1 MMQRY
6 EKYKDSGVD
15 WIGEIPRHWK
25 RTAVKNL
32 LEIPITDGP
41 HTTPILYE
49 TGIPFISAEA
59 VKNNSLDFTKK
70 RGYISQ
76 KDHDEFCKKY
86 SPKRNDIYMVKSG
99 ATTGNIAIVETDLEF
114 SIWSPLAVF
123 RSSYRLKPKFLFFVL
138 QSIYFKKS
146 VELNWSFGTQQNIGM
161 GVLSNLPIV
170 YPNISEQE
178 TIATFL
184 DDKTSKI
191 DQTIAIKEKEIEL
204 LKERRQILIQKAVTK
219 GLDENV
225 KIKDSGV
232 DWIGEI
238 PEHWEV
244 RKLKYCLSSKL
255 KYGANESG
263 VEYDLE
269 LPRYIRITDFG
280 FDGKLSEE
288 KKLSLTWQ
296 QGKDYLLK
304 DGDILFARSGATV
317 GKSYQFKTSMSF
329 EKHYSFAGYLIKAEA
344 SEEIILSDYLYLYT
358 NSNLFDNWKSAIFNK
373 ATIEN
378 IGADK
383 YSILSVVV
391 PPINE
396 QKEILSEYN
405 AKNKKIE
412 KAILLKQQEIEKL
425 KEYKTVLIDN
435 VVTGKV
441 RVS

>member
-1 MMQRY
+1 MQRY

-15 WIGEIPRHWK
+15 WIGEIPVEW
-25 RTAVKNL
+25 N
-32 LEIPITDGP
+32 
-41 HTTPILYE
+41 IL
-49 TGIPFISAEA
+49 
-59 VKNNSLDFTKK
+59 KL
-70 RGYISQ
+70 
-76 KDHDEFCKKY
+76 
-86 SPKRNDIYMVKSG
+86 
-99 ATTGNIAIVETDLEF
+99 
-114 SIWSPLAVF
+114 
-123 RSSYRLKPKFLFFVL
+123 KFLFKDVSIKNRPDLDLLSVTQDQGVVPRSMVENRMVMPTGNLESFKVISKGDFAISLRSFEGGLEYSEYEGLISPAYTVL
-138 QSIYFKKS
+138 KSQKEINDNYFKFLFKS
-146 VELNWSFGTQQNIGM
+146 KAFIAELQ
-161 GVLSNLPIV
+161 LSIV
-170 YPNISEQE
+170 GIREGKNISYEELKYSYTPIPPLTEQQ
-178 TIATFL
+178 TIANFL
-184 DDKTSKI
+184 DGKTAKI
-191 DQTIAIKEKEIEL
+191 DQTITIKQKEIEL

-219 GLDENV
+219 GLDDTV
-225 KIKDSGV
+225 KLKDSGV

-244 RKLKYCLSSKL
+244 RKLKYCLNSKL

-263 VEYDLE
+263 VEYDLD

-280 FDGKLSEE
+280 FDGKLSED
-288 KKLSLTWQ
+288 KKLSLTWL

-344 SEEIILSDYLYLYT
+344 NEEIILSDYLYLYT

-383 YSILSVVV
+383 YSTLSVVV
-391 PPINE
+391 PPVIE
-396 QKEILSEYN
+396 QKEILLEYN
-405 AKNKKIE
+405 TKNEKIA
-412 KAILLKQQEIEKL
+412 KAISIKEQEIEKL
-425 KEYKTVLIDN
+425 KEYKMVLIDQ